1 MSRVLEKNMSGEYS
15 KMFNLEEHESNKH
28 FVRNA
33 YQPGKCQ
40 CGDMVCFSL
49 TNGALPCRP
58 DTTKMLIYSAEGV
71 VTAVPV
77 KH

>member
-1 MSRVLEKNMSGEYS
+1 MAGEYAN
-15 KMFNLEEHESNKH
+15 MFVLQEHQSNKQ

-49 TNGALPCRP
+49 VNGALPCKP
-58 DTTKMLIYSAEGV
+58 DKTKMLVYSAEGAI
-71 VTAVPV
+71 TEVPV